1 MSKAAVRKNQADL
14 LNQQKKDR
22 KDLFAQRRQL
32 VSGTGSVNSGNLATN
47 SGGGAGGGLSFVNI
61 ESSPNTNALIKTGDT
76 MEGPLAFKPNN
87 ITISGGKLTMSTILL
102 SNPTSWCIATGES
115 SAADDLYY
123 IITQY
128 NGTDVGALF
137 SGQIL
142 ILQAGVYN
150 ITLKHRGTSSS
161 NIYIPSGSDLTL
173 TGYTSGTSTGG
184 EIAILMYDDQVVGG
198 EWILVATS
206 KPLGSGGSWVGTA
219 TSTLD
224 MNNFNIED
232 VNALK
237 INSGSADSSES
248 LSIYGT
254 ASTAT
259 FKLIDDSDNM
269 DFAVDDEVLF
279 RINDDGVYSYKTPN
293 SDYEVVTKTY
303 LESNSVTNPMTVD
316 LEIDPNKS
324 VKSSSTSGSG
334 YNIGFHCSGNS
345 GAGTAGQMELPY
357 VSNSTNAPSDVVVN
371 GWFGDDNGSI
381 GIQYYTTSG
390 QTRIWIKANT
400 TWQKAYAT

>member
-1 MSKAAVRKNQADL
+1 MVG
-14 LNQQKKDR
+14 
-22 KDLFAQRRQL
+22 
-32 VSGTGSVNSGNLATN
+32 SG
-47 SGGGAGGGLSFVNI
+47 SGGGGGSGA
-61 ESSPNTNALIKTGDT
+61 NT
-76 MEGPLAFKPNN
+76 
-87 ITISGGKLTMSTILL
+87 SL
-102 SNPTSWCIATGES
+102 SNLS
-115 SAADDLYY
+115 S
-123 IITQY
+123 
-128 NGTDVGALF
+128 
-137 SGQIL
+137 
-142 ILQAGVYN
+142 
-150 ITLKHRGTSSS
+150 
-161 NIYIPSGSDLTL
+161 
-173 TGYTSGTSTGG
+173 
-184 EIAILMYDDQVVGG
+184 
-198 EWILVATS
+198 VAVNT
-206 KPLGSGGSWVGTA
+206 TI
-219 TSTLD
+219 D
-224 MNNFNIED
+224 MNNQDIIDCGGFE
-232 VNALK
+232 
-237 INSGSADSSES
+237 INNNTVDTSS
-248 LSIYGT
+248 LRIYGT

-357 VSNSTNAPSDVVVN
+357 ISNSTNTPNDATLN